1 MDATNSKSKEEIE
14 SYYDQY
20 VKRQSQVGVNARHRS
35 IINFLKKQGISS
47 RHLVLEVGCGIG
59 TLTSLIAQQVSNGSV
74 VACDI
79 SPDSI
84 EFAQKFWSSTTNV
97 QWQVTDM
104 ANFTAEQPFDYIV
117 LPDVLEHIPVDQHP
131 QLFKTLR
138 AASHDHTLVVAHF
151 PHPKGT
157 EWSQVHRP
165 EKLQIVDQCL
175 RADELMVNAYAAGFI
190 LDSFESYSLWEEPY
204 DYQRFVL
211 SVDRPAEG
219 QKVKSKLRRL
229 FTETRLK
236 YFG

>member
-1 MDATNSKSKEEIE
+1 MDATNTKSKEEIE
-14 SYYDQY
+14 TYYDQY

-35 IINFLKKQGISS
+35 IINLLKKEGMRSKNC
-47 RHLVLEVGCGIG
+47 VLEVGCGIG
-59 TLTSLIAQQVSNGSV
+59 TLTSLIAKQVSNGSV

-84 EFAQKFWSSTTNV
+84 EFAEKRWPKATNV
-97 QWQVTDM
+97 RWLVTDM
-104 ANFTAEQPFDYIV
+104 LDFVAERPFDYIV
-117 LPDVLEHIPVDQHP
+117 LPDVLEHIPVAQHP

-138 AASHDHTLVVAHF
+138 AVSHEQTLVVAHF

-157 EWSQVHRP
+157 EWSREHRP
-165 EKLQIVDQCL
+165 EKLQIIDQCL
-175 RADELMVNAYAAGFI
+175 RADELMANAYAAGFV
-190 LDSFESYSLWEEPY
+190 LNRFESYSLWEEPY

-219 QKVKSKLRRL
+219 PRVKSKFRRFL
-229 FTETRLK
+229 TETCLK

>member
-14 SYYDQY
+14 TYYNQY

-35 IINFLKKQGISS
+35 IMNLLKKHGMGSKH
-47 RHLVLEVGCGIG
+47 RVLEVGCGIG
-59 TLTSLIAQQVSNGSV
+59 TLTSLISKRVGNGSV

-79 SPDSI
+79 SPESI
-84 EFAQKFWSSTTNV
+84 EFAQTYWSQATNV

-104 ANFTAEQPFDYIV
+104 SNFTAEQPFDYIV
-117 LPDVLEHIPVDQHP
+117 LPDVLEHIPVEQHP

-138 AASHDHTLVVAHF
+138 AVSNENTLVVAHF

-157 EWSQVHRP
+157 EWSRVHRP

-175 RADELMVNAYAAGFI
+175 RADELMTNAYAAGF
-190 LDSFESYSLWEEPY
+190 LLNSFESYSLWEEPF

-211 SVDRPAEG
+211 SVDSPAKG
-219 QKVKSKLRRL
+219 QRVKSKFRR
-229 FTETRLK
+229 FITETRLK

>member
-35 IINFLKKQGISS
+35 IINFLKKQGMSS
-47 RHLVLEVGCGIG
+47 RHRVLEVGCGIG

-117 LPDVLEHIPVDQHP
+117 LPDVL
-131 QLFKTLR
+131 
-138 AASHDHTLVVAHF
+138 
-151 PHPKGT
+151 
-157 EWSQVHRP
+157 
-165 EKLQIVDQCL
+165 
-175 RADELMVNAYAAGFI
+175 
-190 LDSFESYSLWEEPY
+190 
-204 DYQRFVL
+204 
-211 SVDRPAEG
+211 
-219 QKVKSKLRRL
+219 
-229 FTETRLK
+229 
-236 YFG
+236 

>member
-1 MDATNSKSKEEIE
+1 MDAIKSKEEIE

-35 IINFLKKQGISS
+35 IMNFLKKQGLSS
-47 RHLVLEVGCGIG
+47 RHRVLEVGCGIG
-59 TLTSLIAQQVSNGSV
+59 TLTSLISKKVAKGSV

-79 SPDSI
+79 SSESI
-84 EFAQKFWSSTTNV
+84 EFAQKFWSKATNV
-97 QWQVTDM
+97 EWQVSDM
-104 ANFTAEQPFDYIV
+104 SNFDADLPFDYIV

-131 QLFKTLR
+131 KLFKTLKKV
-138 AASHDHTLVVAHF
+138 SHDRTLVVAHF

-157 EWSQVHRP
+157 EWSRIHRP

-175 RADELMVNAYAAGFI
+175 RGDELMVNAYAAGFN
-190 LDSFESYSLWEEPY
+190 LNLFESYSLWEEPF

-219 QKVKSKLRRL
+219 QKLKSKLRRL
-229 FTETRLK
+229 LTEMRLK

>member
-1 MDATNSKSKEEIE
+1 MDPTNSKSKEEIE

-20 VKRQSQVGVNARHRS
+20 VQRQSQVGVNARHRS
-35 IINFLKKQGISS
+35 IMSFLKKQGMGSGH
-47 RHLVLEVGCGIG
+47 RVLEVGCGIG
-59 TLTSLIAQQVSNGSV
+59 TLTSLISKQVSNGSV

-84 EFAQKFWSSTTNV
+84 EFAQKFWSKATNV
-97 QWQVTDM
+97 HWQVTDM
-104 ANFTAEQPFDYIV
+104 SDFIAEQPFDYIV

-131 QLFKTLR
+131 QLFQILKR
-138 AASHDHTLVVAHF
+138 VSHDHTLVVAHF

-157 EWSQVHRP
+157 EWSRVHRP

-175 RADELMVNAYAAGFI
+175 RADELMVNAYAAGFN
-190 LDSFESYSLWEEPY
+190 LNCFESYSLWEEPY

-211 SVDRPAEG
+211 SVNRPAEG
-219 QKVKSKLRRL
+219 QRVKSKLRRFL
-229 FTETRLK
+229 TEKRLT